1 MMVLLLLSVLVI
13 GCSEWFSKTQRERQ
27 FDRWKD
33 C

>member
-1 MMVLLLLSVLVI
+1 MMVLLLLSVLVT
-13 GCSEWFSKTQRERQ
+13 GCSEWFSKTQRRQ